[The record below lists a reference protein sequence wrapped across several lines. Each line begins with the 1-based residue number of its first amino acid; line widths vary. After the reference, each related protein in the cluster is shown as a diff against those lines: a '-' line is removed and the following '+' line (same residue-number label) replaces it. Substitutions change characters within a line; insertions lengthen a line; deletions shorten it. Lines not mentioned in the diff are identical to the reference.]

1 MKFGTI
7 LSQAHVRMFLRVVK
21 IERPDPKIQRCWLS
35 TIFTVFT
42 SAYIY
47 IYICIYTVEHGQLE
61 YDPYELMALDWVPD
75 KSIQSEILPGE
86 NAVRI

>member
-1 MKFGTI
+1 MFVCFSESSK
-7 LSQAHVRMFLRVVK
+7 LSV
-21 IERPDPKIQRCWLS
+21 PIQKSKDVGYPQSSLCLL
-35 TIFTVFT
+35 VH
-42 SAYIY
+42 IY